1 MEGLHTFGV
10 LNFSSYLLGTIF
22 IVLLPGPNSLY
33 VLAQA
38 LSQDRSRAWAAAG
51 GIVIGDSVLMILAA
65 LGSASLMSY
74 APNIYAIVRWLGA
87 LYLGFVG
94 LQLMWHA
101 YQKLKI
107 KTAAST
113 PSWAATTPALRTAL
127 TLSLTNPKAIAFF
140 ISFFTQFVDPNY
152 PTPAVS
158 FLILGLVLQIISIA
172 YLSCLIILGQKI
184 ARGLSQRPAIYSALL
199 ASTGLLFIAFA
210 GHWLIQ

>member
-38 LSQDRSRAWAAAG
+38 LSQDRARAWAAAT
-51 GIVIGDSVLMILAA
+51 GIVLGDTVLMILAA

-74 APNIYAIVRWLGA
+74 APGVYAIVRSLGA
-87 LYLGFVG
+87 LYLGFIG
-94 LQLMWHA
+94 LQLLLSA
-101 YQKLKI
+101 YQKLQA
-107 KTAAST
+107 KTPATSR
-113 PSWAATTPALRTAL
+113 SWAVNTPALRTAL

-140 ISFFTQFVDPNY
+140 ISFFTQFVDPSY
-152 PTPAVS
+152 SQPALS
-158 FLILGLVLQIISIA
+158 FLILGVVLQIVSIA

-184 ARGLSQRPAIYSALL
+184 ATGLSQRPAIYSAVLGG
-199 ASTGLLFIAFA
+199 TGLLFIAFA